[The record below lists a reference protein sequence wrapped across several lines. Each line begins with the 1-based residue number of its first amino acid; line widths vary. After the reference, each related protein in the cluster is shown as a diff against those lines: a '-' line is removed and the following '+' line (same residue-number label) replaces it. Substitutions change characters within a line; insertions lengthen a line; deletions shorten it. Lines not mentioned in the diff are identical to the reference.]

1 MKDYDITE
9 IVEKL
14 EKLCGQIYPIAETNY
29 DICCKQ
35 NLEDNWFDLIID
47 IITKLTNI
55 AEIDDYQRQYKSV
68 KDVSDSARTFLI
80 GVANDLNEIIK
91 KWEV

>member
-1 MKDYDITE
+1 MKYYDITQ
-9 IVEKL
+9 IV
-14 EKLCGQIYPIAETNY
+14 EKLCGQIYPMAETNY

-35 NLEDNWFDLIID
+35 NLEDNWFELTID
-47 IITKLTNI
+47 IIT
-55 AEIDDYQRQYKSV
+55 EIERLASVDDNYRQYKSV
-68 KDVSDSARTFLI
+68 KEISDSARTFLI

>member
-1 MKDYDITE
+1 MKYYDITE
-9 IVEKL
+9 IV

-35 NLEDNWFDLIID
+35 NLEDNWFELTID
-47 IITKLTNI
+47 IIT
-55 AEIDDYQRQYKSV
+55 EIERLASVDDNYRQYKSV
-68 KDVSDSARTFLI
+68 KEISNSARTFLI
-80 GVANDLNEIIK
+80 GLANDLNEIIK

>member
-1 MKDYDITE
+1 MKDYNITE
-9 IVEKL
+9 IV

-35 NLEDNWFDLIID
+35 NLEDNWFELTTD
-47 IITKLTNI
+47 IIT
-55 AEIDDYQRQYKSV
+55 EIERLASVNDNYRQYKSV
-68 KDVSDSARTFLI
+68 KEISDSARTFLI
-80 GVANDLNEIIK
+80 ELANELNELIRDK

>member
-9 IVEKL
+9 IV

-35 NLEDNWFDLIID
+35 NLEYNWFELTINII
-47 IITKLTNI
+47 I
-55 AEIDDYQRQYKSV
+55 EIERVASVDDNYRQYKSV
-68 KDVSDSARTFLI
+68 KEISNSARTFLI
-80 GVANDLNEIIK
+80 GLANDLNESIK